1 MRILDSLKKYRKNIA
16 IISEK
21 KKISFFDLDNFSNDL
36 AENFEKENLMF
47 LICENNIESILFY
60 ISSIKKNCV
69 LLLLEKNITNINLKN
84 LISIYQPRYI
94 FINKKNRHKLNK
106 FSKKVFYMNY
116 VLLENEKKFKIKI
129 NKNLRIL
136 VSTSG
141 TTGNPKYVKLTK
153 QNIESNTLS
162 VLKYLLQ
169 DKTYKLKPIC
179 QFYWY

>member
-69 LLLLEKNITNINLKN
+69 LLLLEKI
-84 LISIYQPRYI
+84 
-94 FINKKNRHKLNK
+94 
-106 FSKKVFYMNY
+106 
-116 VLLENEKKFKIKI
+116 
-129 NKNLRIL
+129 
-136 VSTSG
+136 
-141 TTGNPKYVKLTK
+141 
-153 QNIESNTLS
+153 
-162 VLKYLLQ
+162 
-169 DKTYKLKPIC
+169 
-179 QFYWY
+179 